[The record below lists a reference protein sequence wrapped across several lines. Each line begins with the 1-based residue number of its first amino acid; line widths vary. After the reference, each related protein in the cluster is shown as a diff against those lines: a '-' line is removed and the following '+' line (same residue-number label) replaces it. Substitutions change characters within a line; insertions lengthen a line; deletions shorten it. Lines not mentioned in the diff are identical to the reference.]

1 MATIKST
8 WIASHVGWG
17 KLIGRISVG
26 ISHFS
31 FTILDFCFLWVSC
44 GGPRSHFQINL
55 IKTLHLHF
63 TSLWLYGFLLS
74 LGIWHRKQIILR
86 QVNSWSLNSFFS
98 QVDTQLYSP
107 FTEANLMFFSYFSLN
122 FNLGKALF
130 RIRTKESDLAGAQNQ
145 IPWCKSVSF
154 KIMVVSYGEFGMN
167 PLGLMKCHLQMETGL
182 KYYLND
188 EIENG

>member
-1 MATIKST
+1 MQKRQENKEITLTATIKST

-26 ISHFS
+26 ISQFS

-107 FTEANLMFFSYFSLN
+107 FTEANLMFFHISAWISTWEKLYFGSEPKSL
-122 FNLGKALF
+122 
-130 RIRTKESDLAGAQNQ
+130 I
-145 IPWCKSVSF
+145 
-154 KIMVVSYGEFGMN
+154 
-167 PLGLMKCHLQMETGL
+167 
-182 KYYLND
+182 
-188 EIENG
+188 